1 MVIEILSYLAVLLFG
16 MCAGMWTCIAI
27 DETEKRKEREKNE
40 RLKEAEEITKIII
53 KTLNKGE

>member
-27 DETEKRKEREKNE
+27 EEKQKRDEQKKKERIE
-40 RLKEAEEITKIII
+40 EAQQIANAILNQ
-53 KTLNKGE
+53 LNKGE